1 MPPDQYKFILG
12 YSCTQS
18 LLEKSGRTLIKCNA
32 TRWNST
38 LFMIQRLLEIRQPL
52 NDVLDTVGIDG
63 LMASEWQK
71 VDVLNKL
78 LKPFQTH
85 TDILQSDT
93 LALSNVIPVLLDLTC
108 HLQEPCHNQ
117 RVALSLLKELKS
129 RFAQI
134 LDPQDPDFDPLAATA
149 CFLDPS
155 VGMILLNSSDTE
167 PVLKA
172 AQHHLLQLITEVF

>member
-1 MPPDQYKFILG
+1 MSWASF
-12 YSCTQS
+12 
-18 LLEKSGRTLIKCNA
+18 
-32 TRWNST
+32 
-38 LFMIQRLLEIRQPL
+38 L
-52 NDVLDTVGIDG
+52 N
-63 LMASEWQK
+63 
-71 VDVLNKL
+71 
-78 LKPFQTH
+78 PFQTH

-93 LALSNVIPVLLDLTC
+93 LALSNVITVLLDLTC
-108 HLQEPCHNQ
+108 HFQEPCHNQ

-155 VGMILLNSSDTE
+155 VEMILLNSSDTG

-172 AQHHLLQLITEVF
+172 AQHHMLQLITEVFDPNFVCFVFVFLNFLFIYLFIHTGHRCFYNLLRNWWWCITSSTM

>member
-1 MPPDQYKFILG
+1 MAWWLVN
-12 YSCTQS
+12 
-18 LLEKSGRTLIKCNA
+18 GRKLMSWTSFLI
-32 TRWNST
+32 
-38 LFMIQRLLEIRQPL
+38 
-52 NDVLDTVGIDG
+52 
-63 LMASEWQK
+63 
-71 VDVLNKL
+71 
-78 LKPFQTH
+78 KPFQTH

-117 RVALSLLKELKS
+117 RVALSLLRELKS

-134 LDPQDPDFDPLAATA
+134 LDPQEPDFDPLAATA
-149 CFLDPS
+149 CFWNPS

-172 AQHHLLQLITEVF
+172 AQHHLLQLITEVFDPNFLCFVFLNFLFIYLFTQVTASCFYNLLRNWWWCITSSTM